1 MNKYIYIPIHITEI
15 LPELAGKKVTLSY
28 SPATPED
35 EAVINSYLPKP
46 HADGTPI
53 DPSELPT
60 SLPAYLINVKPEL
73 RIDGEVVA
81 TGTVVGLGTKE
92 SFRMGFSGPSQSP
105 DVVSS
110 IITAGEY
117 YGIGIDTGRIS
128 EGHLQAVKTKLEAT
142 KAKLESGDYTGLTKD
157 DILGDLLYTTALSY
171 FVELDAMNHVQAKT
185 MKVAS
190 VRLPSQSFFLL
201 KLDTYSIFGIP
212 QSVSAEGLMM
222 DVGRNINMVK
232 ALDGDNAKKVQYVL
246 ASGMNSSALEHSVP
260 EQMFSTPD
268 NPADGVSAVK
278 ALKIANDQGIPIYT
292 INQSNIDTI
301 LPQLQVDPD
310 VKADIVNAVNAG
322 KVVTVSKTNIT
333 FNGWTGCGYI
343 IIDPTT
349 GNGAYMISGGM
360 NGAIVVLWILIG
372 TLFLFSFVLLTATF
386 TVLVS
391 LLLPVYISLQAWLT
405 ANSNIYKFKA
415 FLKCLTDAIAI
426 HIIYD
431 SVTLT
436 IASIIKNLT
445 EILIRVIELGNLI
458 MLGYLVY
465 EVGECIHETFH

>member
-1 MNKYIYIPIHITEI
+1 
-15 LPELAGKKVTLSY
+15 
-28 SPATPED
+28 
-35 EAVINSYLPKP
+35 
-46 HADGTPI
+46 
-53 DPSELPT
+53 
-60 SLPAYLINVKPEL
+60 
-73 RIDGEVVA
+73 
-81 TGTVVGLGTKE
+81 
-92 SFRMGFSGPSQSP
+92 
-105 DVVSS
+105 
-110 IITAGEY
+110 
-117 YGIGIDTGRIS
+117 
-128 EGHLQAVKTKLEAT
+128 
-142 KAKLESGDYTGLTKD
+142 
-157 DILGDLLYTTALSY
+157 
-171 FVELDAMNHVQAKT
+171 MNHVQAKT

-212 QSVSAEGLMM
+212 QSVSAAGLAM
-222 DVGRNINMVK
+222 DVGRNINIVK

-301 LPQLQVDPD
+301 LPQLQVAPD

-360 NGAIVVLWILIG
+360 NGAIIAITLIV
-372 TLFLFSFVLLTATF
+372 TALLLLTIAVAIGPLV